1 MTNKEIVKQA
11 IRIYALNDNYE
22 DLDDCYQNY
31 SLEKKTQWEQI
42 VAKFHRECKEG
53 GWYPRVI
60 GFNSQT
66 FSVGYWCNSENPY
79 TCEFVY
85 ITKTYEYRY
94 KPTYDK
100 VIKIKR

>member
-22 DLDDCYQNY
+22 DLDDCYI
-31 SLEKKTQWEQI
+31 SPSAEKRRQWEI
-42 VAKFHRECKEG
+42 IRRKFLTEAKDG
-53 GWYPRVI
+53 GWYPRII

-66 FSVGYWCNSENPY
+66 FSAGYWANSNNPY

-94 KPTYDK
+94 NPTYDK